1 MKFVLTFVFLMGFS
15 VSFLYYLL
23 FNQNFLPTISIHE
36 VNWSNLFV
44 FLVFSSVVVFS
55 FLNIFLFFFY
65 KLFQKSLT
73 YSAKVRKSLKFS
85 FLITLGILVAFLLHF
100 FHLIDFIWGLGI
112 LIVLLLLFF
121 VV

>member
-1 MKFVLTFVFLMGFS
+1 MKFVLIFVFLMGFS

-23 FNQNFLPTISIHE
+23 SNQNFVPTISIHE
-36 VNWSNLFV
+36 IDWSNLFV
-44 FLVFSSVVVFS
+44 FLVFSSTAIFS

-65 KLFQKSLT
+65 KLFQKNI
-73 YSAKVRKSLKFS
+73 SASVRVRKSLKFS
-85 FLITLGILVAFLLHF
+85 LLITFGILVAFLLHI
-100 FHLIDFIWGLGI
+100 FHIIDFVWGLGI

>member
-1 MKFVLTFVFLMGFS
+1 MKFVLIFVFLMGFS